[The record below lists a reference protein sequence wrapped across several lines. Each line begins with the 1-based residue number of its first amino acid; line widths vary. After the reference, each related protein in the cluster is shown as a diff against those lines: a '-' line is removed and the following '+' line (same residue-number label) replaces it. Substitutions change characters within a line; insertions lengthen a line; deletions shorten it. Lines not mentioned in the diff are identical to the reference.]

1 MLLNK
6 INRLMIMLLI
16 LLISVASVNAE
27 DTVTVTLVRSDS
39 FTIQAGYDEVCEI
52 DIEAIPAQSMAY
64 IAGMPFDIEDDIVAY
79 SAPDAGRRIATFS
92 ILANTPFEISFSGEP
107 MRYMPENSAETYSDE
122 YRALD
127 YILYFDCELGLYQN
141 GVLSPVSNETF
152 SYRSSSTEEQGW
164 SPEISMDDNSYVGNV
179 EGGIRFMFDEATT
192 NFIRTADD
200 TALPPGTY
208 GAEVIVTITPKETQG
223 GAL

>member
-52 DIEAIPAQSMAY
+52 DIKAIPAQSMAY

-92 ILANTPFEISFSGEP
+92 ILSNTPFEISFSGEP
-107 MRYMPENSAETYSDE
+107 MRYMQENSTETYSDE

-141 GVLSPVSNETF
+141 GVLSPASSETF
-152 SYRSSSTEEQGW
+152 SYRSSGEDGQKWRPS
-164 SPEISMDDNSYVGNV
+164 ISMDDNSYVGNV
-179 EGGIRFMFDEATT
+179 EGAIRFMFDEATT
-192 NFIRTADD
+192 NFIRSADD
-200 TALPPGTY
+200 NTLPPGNY
-208 GAEVIVTITPKETQG
+208 GSEVKVTITPIETQG
-223 GAL
+223 GAV